1 MDDVRSVETG
11 EANLSSFM
19 DKTHPENGWNKWIRL
34 NIVDN

>member
-11 EANLSSFM
+11 EANLSSFTG
-19 DKTHPENGWNKWIRL
+19 KTDLENGWNKWIRL